1 MRTLLATPMRS
12 LLWLGFFAAILAAW
26 WVMYMMAVDMDLD
39 LLGRPGPEGAMMAAM
54 DPRMPMDMPMA
65 RFGPLFAMWA
75 IMMAA
80 MMLPTLVPTLR
91 SYEDLMTSAN
101 GSRAGWLGVL
111 LGYFIVWVAFAALI
125 TGVQLGLLFG
135 GVIDMLGIARAPWA
149 AGGLL
154 LLVGAFQF
162 TRAKEI
168 CHGVCHSPMSYF
180 LSKWRTGFSGGLA
193 MGLGLGACCVGC
205 RWGVMALGFV
215 GGVMNLAWMGL
226 ATLFMVLEKLPQ
238 IGHRVTRPAG
248 VLLLIAGAYV
258 IAAPAFMGE

>member
-1 MRTLLATPMRS
+1 MQGALRS
-12 LLWLGFFAAILAAW
+12 TLWLGFFAAILAAW
-26 WVMYMMAVDMDLD
+26 MVMFAMSTDMDLD
-39 LLGRPGPEGAMMAAM
+39 LLGRPGEMGAAMAAM

-91 SYEDLMTSAN
+91 AYEDLMTSAN
-101 GSRAGWLGVL
+101 GTRAGWLGVL
-111 LGYFIVWVAFAALI
+111 AGYSLVWVGFAAAI
-125 TGVQLGLLFG
+125 ATVQLGLLFG
-135 GVIDMLGIARAPWA
+135 GVIDMLGIAKSHWM

-154 LLVGAFQF
+154 LVVGLFQF

-168 CHGVCHSPMSYF
+168 CHGVCHSPAMYY
-180 LSKWRTGFSGGLA
+180 LGHWRTGLTGGLR
-193 MGLGLGACCVGC
+193 MGLGLGAFCVGC
-205 RWGVMALGFV
+205 CWGFMVLGFV

-238 IGHRVTRPAG
+238 IGHVVTKPMGFVLIIAG
-248 VLLLIAGAYV
+248 VAV
-258 IAAPAFMGE
+258 MGWPVLTGG